1 MVFYQIFRS
10 TSMRFLG
17 WLSSVLGCWPWILL
31 QFKNINFYYDLL
43 SSLDSSCSVRYHK
56 GSLPSRRSSC
66 LVLPSIIAPTFTSI
80 QLFRIELLKF
90 KTMWWNQCMKISL
103 AREVLVTIWWLST
116 LNKIIDPLMSKWVEH
131 NIVCCFS
138 LLCWSCFILSFQK
151 SKEPIF

>member
-80 QLFRIELLKF
+80 QLFRIELL
-90 KTMWWNQCMKISL
+90 TEIQNHVMKSMHENFVGEGSFSNNMMTIHSKQNYRSTYEQMGRTQYCL
-103 AREVLVTIWWLST
+103 LFQFAVLVMFHFI
-116 LNKIIDPLMSKWVEH
+116 
-131 NIVCCFS
+131 FS
-138 LLCWSCFILSFQK
+138 
-151 SKEPIF
+151 EE